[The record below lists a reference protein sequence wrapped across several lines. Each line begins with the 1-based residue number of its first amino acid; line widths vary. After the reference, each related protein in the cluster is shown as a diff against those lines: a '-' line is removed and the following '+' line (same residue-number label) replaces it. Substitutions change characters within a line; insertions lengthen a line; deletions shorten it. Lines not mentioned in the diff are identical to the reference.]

1 MAESAPVM
9 SDDAGAPS
17 VFGRWRD
24 RWAEWRNRLLA
35 SSRFQRWAAG
45 FPPTRGIARRR
56 SRGLF
61 DLCAGFVY
69 TQVLFACVRLDLFA
83 ILGDEGPATPAA
95 LAVRL
100 SLPLDGAERLLR
112 AAAALDLV
120 ESRAGGRYGLGP
132 QGAVVRGNPGIAAMV
147 EHHDRLYAD
156 LADPVAL
163 LRGERADTALSRYW
177 PYAESGDPTA
187 VGAEQVAP
195 YSALMARS
203 QPMIAAEVLAAYPFH
218 RHRRIL
224 DVGGGDG
231 AFLTAV
237 AEAVPHLELVLF
249 DLPAVGERA
258 RATFESAGLTD
269 RARVATGDM
278 VHEPLPGDAD
288 VATLVRILHDHD
300 DATALAILRNVH
312 AALPPG
318 GTVVVAEPMAGTK
331 GAEAV
336 GDAYFGLY
344 LLAMGRG
351 RPRTPDANA
360 DLLRR
365 AGFGAVRTHPTRQP
379 FLTSVVS
386 ARCTGM

>member
-1 MAESAPVM
+1 MVEHAPVM
-9 SDDAGAPS
+9 PPEAGVPS
-17 VFGRWRD
+17 VLARWRD
-24 RWAEWRNRLLA
+24 RTAELRNRLLQR
-35 SSRFQRWAAG
+35 SRFQRWAAG
-45 FPPTRGIARRR
+45 FPLTRRIARRR
-56 SRGLF
+56 SRALF

-69 TQVLFACVRLDLFA
+69 TQVLLACVRLDVFTV
-83 ILGDEGPATPAA
+83 LGGDGPATPAE
-95 LAVRL
+95 LARRL

-120 ESRAGGRYGLGP
+120 EPRSGGRYGLGP

-147 EHHDRLYAD
+147 DHHDRLYAD

-177 PYAESGDPTA
+177 PYAESADPTA
-187 VGAEQVAP
+187 VSAEDVAP

-218 RHRRIL
+218 KHSRIL

-231 AFLTAV
+231 AFLNAV
-237 AEAVPHLELVLF
+237 AETVPHLDLVLF

-258 RATFESAGLTD
+258 RATFESAGVAK

-278 VHEPLPGDAD
+278 FVDPLPEGAD

-300 DATALAILRNVH
+300 DTAAVTLLRNLH

-318 GTVVVAEPMAGTK
+318 GTLVVAEPMAGTK
-331 GAEAV
+331 DAEAV

-365 AGFGAVRTHPTRQP
+365 AGFTRVRTHPTRQP
-379 FLTSVVS
+379 FLTSVMS
-386 ARCTGM
+386 ARRAAM